1 MIRLQALCCQ
11 IQPYE
16 RRSVVRSWIKC
27 TFEPHQRP
35 KRSKYH
41 TWKHGL
47 TPTCAVYMYIYAYIL
62 SILKNK
68 ISKYIFLHTHVQC
81 EPSSLCLHRCHRF
94 PISWIWMRKPGK
106 EQCLLG
112 WIAWKV
118 FFSQSSALFLL
129 IQLSMILSE
138 MKMLFRAQAKLWLAT
153 AAGGNGFD
161 TLFDQIRLIQTYIK
175 YRINFQ
181 TLRSSHQYIV
191 RKAL

>member
-1 MIRLQALCCQ
+1 
-11 IQPYE
+11 
-16 RRSVVRSWIKC
+16 
-27 TFEPHQRP
+27 
-35 KRSKYH
+35 
-41 TWKHGL
+41 
-47 TPTCAVYMYIYAYIL
+47 
-62 SILKNK
+62 
-68 ISKYIFLHTHVQC
+68 
-81 EPSSLCLHRCHRF
+81 
-94 PISWIWMRKPGK
+94 MRKPGK

-112 WIAWKV
+112 CIAWKV